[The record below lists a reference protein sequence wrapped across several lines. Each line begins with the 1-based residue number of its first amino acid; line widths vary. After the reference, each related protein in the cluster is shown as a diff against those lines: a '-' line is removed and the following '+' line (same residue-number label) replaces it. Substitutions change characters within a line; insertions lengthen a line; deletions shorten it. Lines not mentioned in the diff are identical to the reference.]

1 MKHCTMR
8 TLCDIMEKNEKVVDE
23 MNSYEKLKRVC
34 EEVDPLLAKCVTAES
49 PEFKAWQVKAENIL
63 TKCYGMES
71 RELYR
76 FRNIIFYPRY
86 AYATQSDEVNL
97 CAEGLKE
104 AKAYF
109 EVYLEEIEDNCAEN
123 VSSDVSGI
131 SGEAKFVKE
140 KVNSTRKRK
149 VFIVHGHNEALKQEV
164 ARMVEKQGLEA
175 IILSE
180 QVNRG
185 KTIIEKFEEHSDVGA
200 TICLFTGDDYGNAK
214 DATSENLR
222 ARQNV
227 VFEAGYFMGK
237 LGRENV
243 VLIANPDIEIPSDL
257 KGVVY
262 TNEKSWQIDVLK
274 ELKAIGYAIDLNKL
288 F

>member
-1 MKHCTMR
+1 MGDQMNDYGKLEIIYKEIDR
-8 TLCDIMEKNEKVVDE
+8 LIE
-23 MNSYEKLKRVC
+23 MNATTATQEFQDWKLKAARFLSHYFGMQSIEMEQFRKTQFHPIFDYDDESKCIEFCKKGLEATKHVF
-34 EEVDPLLAKCVTAES
+34 ETYLDDISTDMLDKAEKSMQQKLKEMRQWQHEDMLLA
-49 PEFKAWQVKAENIL
+49 NISQRTSMAR
-63 TKCYGMES
+63 TKEY
-71 RELYR
+71 
-76 FRNIIFYPRY
+76 
-86 AYATQSDEVNL
+86 
-97 CAEGLKE
+97 K
-104 AKAYF
+104 
-109 EVYLEEIEDNCAEN
+109 
-123 VSSDVSGI
+123 
-131 SGEAKFVKE
+131 
-140 KVNSTRKRK
+140 K
-149 VFIVHGHNEALKQEV
+149 VFIVHGHDNALKQEV

-180 QVNRG
+180 QANRG

-200 TICLFTGDDYGNAK
+200 AICLFTGDDHGKAK

>member
-1 MKHCTMR
+1 MNDYERLK
-8 TLCDIMEKNEKVVDE
+8 EFYDE
-23 MNSYEKLKRVC
+23 ADKLIGSK
-34 EEVDPLLAKCVTAES
+34 VTAGDQRFKDWELKVS
-49 PEFKAWQVKAENIL
+49 RYLSHRYGIQSVEMEEFRKTEFQDVFDFDNAEKKIETCRKGL
-63 TKCYGMES
+63 EATKRTFKIY
-71 RELYR
+71 
-76 FRNIIFYPRY
+76 
-86 AYATQSDEVNL
+86 
-97 CAEGLKE
+97 LKE
-104 AKAYF
+104 ISK
-109 EVYLEEIEDNCAEN
+109 EMLENAQKSMRQQLREMQKERYDDRMLMN
-123 VSSDVSGI
+123 VSQEVSMQ
-131 SGEAKFVKE
+131 KVKE
-140 KVNSTRKRK
+140 YKK
-149 VFIVHGHNEALKQEV
+149 VFIVHGHDNELKQEV
-164 ARMVEKQGLEA
+164 ARLVERQGLEA

-180 QVNRG
+180 QANRG

-200 TICLFTGDDYGNAK
+200 AICLFTGDDHGKAK

-274 ELKAIGYAIDLNKL
+274 ELKAIGYEIDLNKL

>member
-1 MKHCTMR
+1 MNDYGKLEIIYKEIDR
-8 TLCDIMEKNEKVVDE
+8 LIE
-23 MNSYEKLKRVC
+23 MNVTTATQEFQDWKLKAARFLSHYFGMQSIEMEQFRKTQFHPIFDYDDESKCIECCKKGLEATKRVF
-34 EEVDPLLAKCVTAES
+34 ETYLDDISTDMLDKAEKSMQQKLKEMRQWQHEDMLLA
-49 PEFKAWQVKAENIL
+49 NISQRTSMER
-63 TKCYGMES
+63 TKEY
-71 RELYR
+71 
-76 FRNIIFYPRY
+76 
-86 AYATQSDEVNL
+86 
-97 CAEGLKE
+97 K
-104 AKAYF
+104 
-109 EVYLEEIEDNCAEN
+109 
-123 VSSDVSGI
+123 
-131 SGEAKFVKE
+131 
-140 KVNSTRKRK
+140 K
-149 VFIVHGHNEALKQEV
+149 VFIVHGHDNALKQEV
-164 ARMVEKQGLEA
+164 ARIVEKQGLEA

-180 QVNRG
+180 QANRG

-200 TICLFTGDDYGNAK
+200 TICLFTGDDYGKAK

>member
-1 MKHCTMR
+1 MLENAQKSMRQQLREMQKERYEDGMLMNASQEVSMK
-8 TLCDIMEKNEKVVDE
+8 K
-23 MNSYEKLKRVC
+23 
-34 EEVDPLLAKCVTAES
+34 
-49 PEFKAWQVKAENIL
+49 
-63 TKCYGMES
+63 
-71 RELYR
+71 
-76 FRNIIFYPRY
+76 
-86 AYATQSDEVNL
+86 
-97 CAEGLKE
+97 
-104 AKAYF
+104 
-109 EVYLEEIEDNCAEN
+109 
-123 VSSDVSGI
+123 
-131 SGEAKFVKE
+131 VKE
-140 KVNSTRKRK
+140 YKK
-149 VFIVHGHNEALKQEV
+149 VFIVHGHDNGLKQEV
-164 ARMVEKQGLEA
+164 ARLVEKQGLEA

-180 QVNRG
+180 QANRG

-200 TICLFTGDDYGNAK
+200 AICLFTGDDHGKAK

>member
-1 MKHCTMR
+1 MGDQMNDYGKLEIIYKEIDR
-8 TLCDIMEKNEKVVDE
+8 LIE
-23 MNSYEKLKRVC
+23 MNATTATQEFQDWKLKAARFLSHYFGMQSIEMEQFRKTQFHPIFDYDDESKCIECCKKGLEATKRVF
-34 EEVDPLLAKCVTAES
+34 ETYLDDISTDMLDKAEKSMQQKLKEMRQWQHEDMLLA
-49 PEFKAWQVKAENIL
+49 NISQRTSMAR
-63 TKCYGMES
+63 TKEY
-71 RELYR
+71 
-76 FRNIIFYPRY
+76 
-86 AYATQSDEVNL
+86 
-97 CAEGLKE
+97 K
-104 AKAYF
+104 
-109 EVYLEEIEDNCAEN
+109 
-123 VSSDVSGI
+123 
-131 SGEAKFVKE
+131 
-140 KVNSTRKRK
+140 K
-149 VFIVHGHNEALKQEV
+149 VFIVHGHDNALKQEV

-180 QVNRG
+180 QANRG

-200 TICLFTGDDYGNAK
+200 AICLFTGDDHGKAK